1 MNISRQLNKAPSHCS
16 VADQA
21 PGSHTAEAGWK
32 SNLIVDRTPGAGQML
47 FILSTEPQTFC
58 LIDITKIAIT
68 KQSWSVIYDML
79 ISEMMME
86 NKMYSEV
93 TGQ

>member
-1 MNISRQLNKAPSHCS
+1 
-16 VADQA
+16 
-21 PGSHTAEAGWK
+21 
-32 SNLIVDRTPGAGQML
+32 ML

-58 LIDITKIAIT
+58 LIDITKIAMT
-68 KQSWSVIYDML
+68 KQRWSVIYDML